1 MALSLV
7 GGLPRNL
14 IYQDD
19 AEPGYLRVKR
29 GRGHSY
35 SDGDKKLSDQEILDW
50 ICSLGI
56 PPDWKDVWISK
67 DRNGHLLATGY
78 DAKGRKQYYYHPL
91 WSKYRNEAKFRRM
104 KLFGLTLPAI
114 RHRTKEDLKRKGWP
128 KEKVLALTIQILD
141 QYGIRIGNEQYMRE
155 NQTFG
160 LTTLRR
166 KHLDFQKGSGR
177 LEYKAKSGKYRK
189 ISIKKGQ
196 LARLIKS
203 CSELPGYEIFKYQ
216 GDDGKYHHV
225 RSQDVNEYLQ
235 EISQEE
241 FTCKDFRTWHG
252 TIMTLKKLEEAQ
264 KIVTENPRKKLDA
277 TVVKLVSEE
286 LGNTVS
292 VCREYYIHPKVL
304 QTVLAEDKLSK
315 AKQKKLK
322 KIAKDAEEH
331 LEECEQTIL
340 KIIS

>member
-19 AEPGYLRVKR
+19 TEPGYLRVKR

-35 SDGDKKLSDQEILDW
+35 LDEGQKLSDKEVLEW
-50 ICSLGI
+50 ISSLGI

-104 KLFGLTLPAI
+104 KLFGMTLPTI
-114 RHRTKEDLKRKGWP
+114 RKKTKEDLKRKGWP

-141 QYGIRIGNEQYMRE
+141 QYGIRIGNERYKRE

-166 KHLDFQKGSGR
+166 KHLDFQKGVGR
-177 LEYKAKSGKYRK
+177 LEYKAKSGKYRQ

-196 LARLIKS
+196 LARLVKG
-203 CSELPGYEIFKYQ
+203 CSELPGYEIFKYK

-235 EISQEE
+235 EVSQKE

-252 TIMTLKKLEEAQ
+252 TIMAVKKLEEAQ
-264 KIVTENPRKKLDA
+264 KTVAENPRKKLDA

-292 VCREYYIHPKVL
+292 VCRDYYIHPKVMKA
-304 QTVLAEDKLSK
+304 VLVEEKL
-315 AKQKKLK
+315 AKIKKKKLK
-322 KIAKDAEEH
+322 NLSSEAEEY
-331 LEECEQTIL
+331 LDECEQHVL
-340 KIIS
+340 RIIS